1 MSEKSRIAVFWCF
14 FSIVYDAGLAQGD
27 EWLPILNSEYIQGVT
42 EEQWGIIE
50 KVGEPLDCRSRVSR
64 LTNAPVDNVVS
75 LEDFQRD
82 EDIIQKSLAKYSVTK
97 LTSGDYKITSEIRVP
112 KGKILIGEKKTRI
125 LSDDVS
131 FAIYNNGSIG
141 NVIVIGAQEY
151 GVILGANSDLYNV
164 IIRNTGV
171 SKKINEIGNG
181 VDSNGLKS
189 HGNCIVS
196 VEVSHGYNEKGTSPL
211 TSKGGNADG
220 FAVRNGA
227 HDITF
232 IDTHAHHNSDDGYDF
247 WKGGAKADIS
257 DKNPTIRIFYSSSS
271 FNGKNP
277 LTPNGDGNGFKFGS
291 GDNYNKSRG
300 KDKGARLIYGSAA
313 CHNLAIGFDRNNT
326 SRKIISIN
334 NHSYKN
340 KKSFEKIFSSKQ
352 PDPYSLN
359 CNKLLKK

>member
-1 MSEKSRIAVFWCF
+1 MF
-14 FSIVYDAGLAQGD
+14 FSIVYNAGLAQGD
-27 EWLPILNSEYIQGVT
+27 ELLSLANSKFIKGVT

-75 LEDFQRD
+75 PEEFQRD
-82 EDIIQKSLAKYSVTK
+82 EDIIQKSLVKYLAK

-112 KGKILIGEKKTRI
+112 KGKILIGEGETRI
-125 LSDDVS
+125 PMTS
-131 FAIYNNGSIG
+131 FAIYNKGSIG
-141 NVIVIGAQEY
+141 NLIVIGAQEY
-151 GVILGANSDLYNV
+151 GVILGANSDLYKV

-189 HGNCIVS
+189 HGNCIVG

-247 WKGGAKADIS
+247 WLGGAKADIS
-257 DKNPTIRIFYSSSS
+257 DKKPTIRIFYSSSS

-291 GDNYNKSRG
+291 VDNYNKSRG

-326 SRKIISIN
+326 STKIISIN

-340 KKSFEKIFSSKQ
+340 KRSFKKIFSSKQ

-359 CNKLLKK
+359 CNKLLKY